1 MPRIYI
7 PRHHL
12 IVSMGLTLGVFSA
25 PLFAQQIVIDGPNQS
40 QTLPNGTL
48 IDTDNTD
55 GSAGVG
61 IHVQNG
67 GEVGTAGVISIKTAG
82 RDAIGLQV
90 DSASSANLNG
100 SLIQT
105 TGINAHAVS
114 VSDGSVVNLE
124 NVNINTSGTT
134 GRGTFAGTG
143 GSINVSNSHVTTHGN
158 AAIGLAAIGAGSN
171 IQATDNFITTEGTT
185 SYGAFANS
193 GGVLSLNNT
202 SIITTGDSAYGLLT
216 QGTGGITSTG
226 TLNISTA
233 QESTN
238 GVYGYRGGAIDLE
251 KANIV
256 TAGDFSHGVLNYNSG
271 DITLG
276 AGTIK
281 TQGDRARGLY
291 AQRGNIAASSVDI
304 NTAGVFASAVE
315 SSGGTIIF
323 AKGSASTTGDN
334 ASGLFAIGDGS
345 FIDASES
352 TIFTTGA
359 GAHGAYALSTDR
371 TLKLDNLD
379 VSVSGAN
386 ADGVRIDKAHG
397 ELTNSAINAKAGFG
411 VSVFGVDASGQSS
424 TLSASNLQ
432 LNGGGATAQALG
444 VLSIQDSDINT
455 SGNRGLLAYSG
466 GSIQAQR
473 LNINTQ
479 GNGAA
484 GATVLGNYNGSPSS
498 LNIIDSHIATNGS
511 DAHGLFVGGGANV
524 QASNLIVEALGSES
538 SALHGESDETTVS
551 TLALDNSFLSA
562 QQAAAI
568 TVDSGSLDVALSNGS
583 QISSASGR
591 LLEVADGADI
601 NLTANGAAKLFGDV
615 IASNSGIANL
625 HLQEHSVLSGSVANG
640 SDLSLDETSAWAMS
654 GSSSLKNLQN
664 AGTIE
669 FTPIASSASYK
680 TLTAG
685 HYVGNGGVIKLNTYL
700 GADGSPSDQLIIDG
714 GSATGQTGLKINNTA
729 KADAAAQTT
738 ADGIKV
744 VDAIN
749 GATTDSSAFNLLGDF
764 VTKDGQQA
772 VVGGAYAYTLQRG
785 TLQDPRDGD
794 WYLRSGLSNPPTIGV
809 VPPIGVLPPV
819 EVVPPI
825 GVLPPVEVVPPID
838 VLPPPVVPT
847 APPVEPKRY
856 SPGVPLYE
864 AYLQSLLDLNRLP
877 TLQQRVGER
886 YWSTSTTPVA
896 VDAKPFSP
904 DSVSWVRVEH
914 EHNHA
919 TPDISSTQS
928 ETRSDITRIQAGA
941 DALLKEYADGTRVF
955 AGANIYYGKSK
966 TDVSSFSG
974 NGDIDVDAYGVG
986 ATLTGILP
994 NGIYVDGQA
1003 SINAFK
1009 GDLSSDA
1016 IDKDLT
1022 HNNNGFGYAISTEV
1036 GQRIVL
1042 DEQWTAIPQAQ
1053 ISYSHVSFNDFHD
1066 TFGANVR
1073 ADKEQ
1078 SLVGRVG
1085 LAMDRKLAVDKNRS
1099 HIYGIVNLKSELLD
1113 GTRTKVADTAVKNR
1127 PQRLSLGTGLGG
1139 SYSWNEDKY
1148 SVYGELNVDTRLND
1162 SAANHSTGGTVGL
1175 RMRW

>member
-1 MPRIYI
+1 
-7 PRHHL
+7 
-12 IVSMGLTLGVFSA
+12 MGLTLGVFSA
-25 PLFAQQIVIDGPNQS
+25 PLFAQQIVIDGPDQS

-48 IDTDNTD
+48 IDTDDTD

-61 IHVQNG
+61 VHVQNG
-67 GEVGTAGVISIKTAG
+67 GELNTAGVISIKTAG
-82 RDAIGLQV
+82 RDAIGVQV

-105 TGINAHAVS
+105 TGINSHAVS
-114 VSDGSVVNLE
+114 VSDGSVVSLE
-124 NVNINTSGTT
+124 NVNIETRGIT
-134 GRGTFAGTG
+134 GRGTFAATG
-143 GSINVSNSHVTTHGN
+143 GSINISNSHVATHGN
-158 AAIGLAAIGAGSN
+158 AAIGLAAIGAGSS

-193 GGVLSLNNT
+193 DGVLSIRNT

-216 QGTGGITSTG
+216 QGTGTITSTG

-251 KANIV
+251 QANIA
-256 TAGDFSHGVLNYNSG
+256 TDGDYSHGVLNYNSG

-276 AGTIK
+276 AGNIK

-291 AQRGNIAASSVDI
+291 AQGGVIATSSVNI

-315 SSGGTIIF
+315 SNGGTIIF
-323 AKGSASTTGDN
+323 TKGSVSTTGDN
-334 ASGLFAIGDGS
+334 ASGLFAIGTAS

-359 GAHGAYALSTDR
+359 GAHGAYALSTDQ
-371 TLKLDNLD
+371 TLKLDNLE

-386 ADGVRIDKAHG
+386 SDGVRIDKAHG
-397 ELTNSAINAKAGFG
+397 VLTNSIINAKAGFG
-411 VSVFGVDASGQSS
+411 ISVLGVDASGQSS
-424 TLSASNLQ
+424 TLNARNLQ

-444 VLSIQDSDINT
+444 ALSIQDSDINT
-455 SGNRGLLAYSG
+455 SGNRGLLAYKG
-466 GSIQAQR
+466 GSIQARR

-484 GATVLGNYNGSPSS
+484 GVTVLSNYNGSPSS
-498 LNIIDSHIATNGS
+498 LNIIDSHITTNGS
-511 DAHGLFVGGGANV
+511 EAHGLFVGGGANV
-524 QASNLIVEALGSES
+524 QGSNIIVDALGVKS

-551 TLALDNSFLSA
+551 TFALDNSFLSA

-568 TVDSGSLDVALSNGS
+568 TVDSGSLYVALNNGS

-591 LLEVADGADI
+591 LLEVADGATID
-601 NLTANGAAKLFGDV
+601 LTANGAAKLFGDV
-615 IASNSGIANL
+615 IASNSGVANV
-625 HLQEHSVLSGSVANG
+625 HLKDYSVLSGSVANG
-640 SDLSLDETSAWAMS
+640 SDLSIDETSAWAMS
-654 GSSSLKNLQN
+654 GSSNLKNLQN

-669 FTPIASSASYK
+669 FTPVASSASYK
-680 TLTAG
+680 TLIAG
-685 HYVGNGGVIKLNTYL
+685 NYVGNGGVIKLNTYL

-714 GSATGQTGLKINNTA
+714 GSATGSTGLKINNTA

-749 GATTDSSAFNLLGDF
+749 GATTGSSAFNLLGDF

-785 TLQDPRDGD
+785 ALKNPEDGD
-794 WYLRSGLSNPPTIGV
+794 WYLRSGLSNPPLIGV

-819 EVVPPI
+819 DVVPPI
-825 GVLPPVEVVPPID
+825 GVLPP
-838 VLPPPVVPT
+838 PVGPT
-847 APPVEPKRY
+847 PPPVEPKRY

-896 VDAKPFSP
+896 VDAKPFTT
-904 DSVSWVRVEH
+904 DGASWVRVEH

-919 TPDISSTQS
+919 APDVSSSQS

-941 DALLKEYADGTRVF
+941 DALLKEYTDGTRVF
-955 AGANIYYGKSK
+955 AGANLYYGKSK

-974 NGDIDVDAYGVG
+974 NGNIDVDAYGVG
-986 ATLTGILP
+986 ATMTGILP
-994 NGIYVDGQA
+994 NGIYIDGQA

-1009 GDLSSDA
+1009 GDLSSDS
-1016 IDKDLT
+1016 IGKDLT
-1022 HNNNGFGYAISTEV
+1022 HNNNGFGYAFSTEV
-1036 GQRIVL
+1036 GKRIVL

-1053 ISYSHVSFNDFHD
+1053 LSYSHVTFNDFHD

-1073 ADKEQ
+1073 ADKGQ
-1078 SLVGRVG
+1078 SLLGRVG

-1099 HIYGIVNLKSELLD
+1099 HIYWIVNLNSELLD
-1113 GTRTKVADTAVKNR
+1113 GTRAKVADTAVKNR
-1127 PQRLSLGTGLGG
+1127 PQRLFLGTGLGG

-1148 SVYGELNVDTRLND
+1148 EVYGELNIDTRLND
-1162 SAANHSTGGTVGL
+1162 STDNHSAGGTVGW

>member
-1 MPRIYI
+1 MPRICI
-7 PRHHL
+7 PRLHL
-12 IVSMGLTLGVFSA
+12 IVAMGLTLGVFSA
-25 PLFAQQIVIDGPNQS
+25 PLFAQQIVIDGSDQS

-48 IDTDNTD
+48 IDTDDTD

-61 IHVQNG
+61 VHVQNG
-67 GEVGTAGVISIKTAG
+67 GELNTAGVISIKTAG
-82 RDAIGLQV
+82 RDAIGVQV
-90 DSASSANLNG
+90 DSASSANFNG

-105 TGINAHAVS
+105 TGINSHAVS
-114 VSDGSVVNLE
+114 VSDGSVVSLE
-124 NVNINTSGTT
+124 NVNIETSGIT

-143 GSINVSNSHVTTHGN
+143 GSINISNSHVATHGN
-158 AAIGLAAIGAGSN
+158 AAIGLAAIGAGSS

-193 GGVLSLNNT
+193 GGALSINNT

-216 QGTGGITSTG
+216 QGTGTITSTG

-251 KANIV
+251 QANIA
-256 TAGDFSHGVLNYNSG
+256 TDGDYSHGVLNYNSG

-276 AGTIK
+276 AGNIK
-281 TQGDRARGLY
+281 TQGGRARGLY
-291 AQRGNIAASSVDI
+291 AQGGVIATSGVDI

-315 SSGGTIIF
+315 SNGGTITF
-323 AKGSASTTGDN
+323 TKGSVSTTGDN
-334 ASGLFAIGDGS
+334 ANGLFAIGNGS

-359 GAHGAYALSTDR
+359 GAHGAYALSTDQ
-371 TLKLDNLD
+371 TLKLDNLE

-386 ADGVRIDKAHG
+386 SDGIRIDKAHG
-397 ELTNSAINAKAGFG
+397 VLTNSIINAKAGFG
-411 VSVFGVDASGQSS
+411 ISVLGVDASGQSS
-424 TLSASNLQ
+424 TLNARNLQ
-432 LNGGGATAQALG
+432 LKGGGATAQALG
-444 VLSIQDSDINT
+444 ALSILDSDINT
-455 SGNRGLLAYSG
+455 SGNRGLLAYNG
-466 GSIQAQR
+466 GSIQARR

-484 GATVLGNYNGSPSS
+484 GVTVLGNYNGSPSS
-498 LNIIDSHIATNGS
+498 LNINDSHITTNGS
-511 DAHGLFVGGGANV
+511 EAHGLFVGGGANV
-524 QASNLIVEALGSES
+524 QGSNIIVDALGAKS

-551 TLALDNSFLSA
+551 TVALDNSFLSA

-568 TVDSGSLDVALSNGS
+568 TVDSGSLYVALNNGS

-591 LLEVADGADI
+591 LLEVADGATID
-601 NLTANGAAKLFGDV
+601 LTANGAAKLFGDV
-615 IASNSGIANL
+615 IASNSGVANV
-625 HLQEHSVLSGSVANG
+625 HLKDYSVLSGSVANG
-640 SDLSLDETSAWAMS
+640 ADLSIDETSAWAMS

-669 FTPIASSASYK
+669 FTSVASSASYK
-680 TLTAG
+680 TLIAG
-685 HYVGNGGVIKLNTYL
+685 NYVGNGGVIKLNTYL

-714 GSATGQTGLKINNTA
+714 GSATGSTGLKINNTA

-749 GATTDSSAFNLLGDF
+749 GATTGTSAFNLLGDF
-764 VTKDGQQA
+764 LTKDGQQA

-785 TLQDPRDGD
+785 ALQNPEDGD

-819 EVVPPI
+819 EIVPPI
-825 GVLPPVEVVPPID
+825 GVLPPVEIVPPID
-838 VLPPPVVPT
+838 VLPPPVGPI

-886 YWSTSTTPVA
+886 YWSTPTTPVA
-896 VDAKPFSP
+896 VDAKPFGN
-904 DSVSWVRVEH
+904 DGTSWVRVEN

-919 TPDISSTQS
+919 TPDISSSQS

-941 DALLKEYADGTRVF
+941 DALLKEYTDGTRVF
-955 AGANIYYGKSK
+955 AGANLYYGKSK

-974 NGDIDVDAYGVG
+974 NGNIDVDAYGVG
-986 ATLTGILP
+986 ATMTGILP
-994 NGIYVDGQA
+994 NGIYIDGQA

-1016 IDKDLT
+1016 IGKDLT
-1022 HNNNGFGYAISTEV
+1022 HNNNGFGYAVSTEA

-1042 DEQWTAIPQAQ
+1042 DEHWTAIPQAQ
-1053 ISYSHVSFNDFHD
+1053 LSYSHVSFNDFHD

-1073 ADKEQ
+1073 VDKGQ
-1078 SLVGRVG
+1078 SLVGRIG
-1085 LAMDRKLAVDKNRS
+1085 MAMDRKLAVDKDRS

-1113 GTRTKVADTAVKNR
+1113 GTRTKVADTAVENR
-1127 PQRLSLGTGLGG
+1127 PQRLSLGAGLGG
-1139 SYSWNEDKY
+1139 SYSWSEDKY
-1148 SVYGELNVDTRLND
+1148 EAYGELNVNTRPND
-1162 SAANHSTGGTVGL
+1162 FADNHSAGGTVGL
-1175 RMRW
+1175 RIRW